1 MNPSSEKTIL
11 THPCF
16 VSFKYVLSLGFID
29 MLLVKVLIQTNS
41 GVRYIKSIDYYSY
54 FQRLNGTL
62 YRNLQD

>member
-1 MNPSSEKTIL
+1 MHPSSEKTVL
-11 THPCF
+11 THPFF

-29 MLLVKVLIQTNS
+29 MLLEKVLTQTNS

-62 YRNLQD
+62 NRNLQD